1 MDLEF
6 ATDYFNEF
14 INFERVDP
22 KKSELYLENI
32 KELCKFFGNPELDV
46 QCIHVAGSKGKGSIT
61 TMAGNILKAAGYKT
75 VGLYRS
81 PALTHF
87 TDRISEVDGP
97 FSEEIYR
104 KAFKKLKTGVEDLLA
119 KQKIRRP
126 TYYEITTL
134 YAFLVFKE
142 AGCDFVVYEVGMG
155 GRLDATNIIRPK
167 VTIINTIELE
177 HTKILGDTLEKIAAE
192 KAGIIK
198 KNVPV
203 VIGPQPN
210 KKVED
215 VFVKTAKEKGALKLV
230 FVSSNLHTR
239 YFLDD
244 DNHLKMRVEELNA
257 DLNLPGDF
265 QGANAL
271 VAATAIRLALPNLP
285 DHTIKEGLERTFL
298 SGRFEILVSKELVDF
313 PKIPY
318 VILDGAHTKNSVSG
332 TTKTLEIYRE
342 KLAKQKTYDS
352 CLTDFALD
360 EKPILLFAC
369 AKDKNVEEMAT
380 ILESHFSEII
390 LTSPGGFKTPDLPRM
405 EKAFKKAKLIKDYN
419 EAIETS
425 LKTAD
430 QNSKGLVVLGSF
442 YLIAEVKKY
451 LESTPWS

>member
-6 ATDYFNEF
+6 ATDYFKQF

-22 KKSELYLENI
+22 KKSEIYLDNI
-32 KELCKFFGNPELDV
+32 KKLCGFFGDPELDIP
-46 QCIHVAGSKGKGSIT
+46 CIHVAGSKGKGSIT

-97 FSEEIYR
+97 FPEEIYK
-104 KAFKKLKTGVEDLLA
+104 KAFTKLKSGIENLLA
-119 KQKIRRP
+119 EQKIKSP
-126 TYYEITTL
+126 TYYEIVTL

-155 GRLDATNIIRPK
+155 GRLDATNIISPK
-167 VTIINTIELE
+167 VTVINTIELE

-203 VIGPQPN
+203 VIGPQPTQN
-210 KKVED
+210 VKD
-215 VFVKTAKEKGALKLV
+215 VFIKTAKESEII
-230 FVSSNLHTR
+230 FIPENLHTE

-244 DNHLKMRVEELNA
+244 NNHLKMRVEELNS

-265 QGANAL
+265 QGENAL
-271 VAATAIRLALPNLP
+271 AAATAVRLAVPNIT
-285 DHTIKEGLERTFL
+285 DEIIKEGLERTFL
-298 SGRFEILVSKELVDF
+298 SGRFEILTSRELVDF

-318 VILDGAHTKNSVSG
+318 VILDGAHTKNSVAG
-332 TTKTLEIYRE
+332 AIKTLETYRE

-369 AKDKNVEEMAT
+369 AKDKNVEEMAK
-380 ILESHFSEII
+380 ILEPHFSEII
-390 LTSPGGFKTPDLPRM
+390 LTSPGVFKTPDFPRM
-405 EKAFKKAKLIKDYN
+405 RKAFKNAKLIKDCHA
-419 EAIETS
+419 AIETAC
-425 LKTAD
+425 KTAN
-430 QNSKGLVVLGSF
+430 QNSKGLVSLGSF

-451 LESTPWS
+451 LETTPWD